1 MQRYIDIF
9 RNLLQIFEKNIIN
22 ILFEV
27 KYALIFVGIINISD

>member
-1 MQRYIDIF
+1 MQSYIGIF
-9 RNLLQIFEKNIIN
+9 RNLLQIFEKILH